1 MSLLEQALRQRAT
14 DGKPIRIAVVGAGTM
29 GRALANQIVN
39 FVPGL
44 RLVAIA
50 NRRVDRAIESWRQA
64 GIGQVIEVESVA
76 RLDDAIGRGH
86 PAVTADAGLLCESGA
101 VDILLEAT
109 GAVEFAAGLALRAFA
124 CGKNL
129 VTLTA
134 ELDGTVGPILQQHAA
149 RAGVV
154 FSVADGDQPGVEMN
168 LWRHV
173 RAMGLEP
180 LVCGNIKGLQDPY
193 RNPTTQRHFAETWG
207 QSPLLVTSAADGSK
221 VAFEQACVANA
232 TGMTVE
238 RLGMLGGEFH
248 GHLDEM
254 CHSGRYD
261 VDRLR
266 ELGGVVDYVVGAMP
280 LPAIFVFATV
290 EDPKQR
296 RLLELYKLGKGPLYS
311 FYTPYHLCHLEAPL
325 SAARVALFGDP
336 TLAALRPMVDVV
348 TTAKTDLRA
357 GDLLDAI
364 GGYTHY
370 GQCETYPL
378 SRAGDLLPQ
387 GLAEGC
393 RLLCDVPM
401 DALIRRADVSV
412 PAGRVAD
419 GLREEQDR
427 AFPAV

>member
-1 MSLLEQALRQRAT
+1 
-14 DGKPIRIAVVGAGTM
+14 M
-29 GRALANQIVN
+29 GRAIANQIVN

-50 NRRVDRAIESWRQA
+50 NRHVEGAIESWRTA
-64 GIGQVIEVESVA
+64 GIEQVIEVDSVA
-76 RLDDAIGRGH
+76 DLDAAIKRAQ
-86 PAVTADAGLLCESGA
+86 AVVCTDVGLLCESEA

-109 GAVEFAAGLALRAFA
+109 GAVEFAAALALRAFS

-129 VTLTA
+129 VTMTA
-134 ELDGTVGPILQQHAA
+134 ELDGTVGSILQKYATS
-149 RAGVV
+149 AGVV
-154 FSVADGDQPGVEMN
+154 FSLADGDQPGVEMN

-207 QSPLLVTSAADGSK
+207 QSPFLVTSAADGSK
-221 VAFEQACVANA
+221 VSFEQACVANA

-238 RLGMLGGEFH
+238 RLGMRGGEFH

-254 CHSGRYD
+254 CHIGRYN
-261 VDRLR
+261 VDHLR
-266 ELGGVVDYVVGAMP
+266 ELGGVVDYVVGAKP

-311 FYTPYHLCHLEAPL
+311 FYTPYHLCHFEAPL

-336 TLAALRPMVDVV
+336 TVVAVRPMVDVV

-370 GQCETYPL
+370 GQCETYL
-378 SRAGDLLPQ
+378 RSRAAALLPQ

-393 RLLCDVPM
+393 RLRRDVAK
-401 DALIRRADVSV
+401 DALIRYEDVIL
-412 PAGRVAD
+412 PDGRVVD
-419 GLREEQDR
+419 RLRQEQDR
-427 AFPAV
+427 AFSGGGWDLDVTHVDKNLEKR